1 MMMTPKQR
9 VFYGITL
16 IGGALYLKLCGSEI
30 SITDEYQM
38 NGEVSDK

>member
-1 MMMTPKQR
+1 MAPKQR
-9 VFYGITL
+9 ILFGITL

-38 NGEVSDK
+38 NGDVRGK